1 MNHEAASTALE
12 RVVELD
18 GRPVGPG
25 HPPFMVAELS
35 ANHLGDRERALAIME
50 AAAEAGADAVKL
62 QTYTADTLT
71 IDHDGPGFRVE
82 AGLWAGRTLH
92 DLYDE
97 AHTPWAWHESLF
109 ARGQELGITVF
120 SAPFDD
126 TAVDFLESLD
136 CPAYKIASF
145 EAVDTGLI
153 AKAAATGKPVIISTG
168 IASRDE
174 VREAVA
180 AARSAGCG
188 QLVLL
193 HCVSAYPTPAEESNL
208 RSIPALAEEFSV
220 PVGLSDHTQG
230 TAVAVAAVGLG
241 ATMVEKHLTLA
252 RADGGPDAAF
262 SLEPDEFAALC
273 RDCRTAHAALGL
285 PAGQAPATES
295 SRIFRRSLY
304 VVADVVA
311 GERFTQENVRSIR
324 PGWGLAPKH
333 LDAVLGSTATRDIAR
348 GTPLDWTMI
357 AQ

>member
-1 MNHEAASTALE
+1 MSHDGGSTAFE
-12 RVVELD
+12 PVVELD

-35 ANHLGDRERALAIME
+35 ANHLGDHERALGIMK
-50 AAAEAGADAVKL
+50 AAADAGADAVKL

-82 AGLWAGRTLH
+82 EGLWAGRTLH

-97 AHTPWAWHESLF
+97 AHTPWDWHRALF
-109 ARGQELGITVF
+109 ERGRELGLTVF

-126 TAVDFLESLD
+126 TAVDFLETLD

-153 AKAAATGKPVIISTG
+153 AKVAATGKPVIISTG

-180 AARSAGCG
+180 AAGDAGCR

-208 RSIPALAEEFSV
+208 RSIPELAAEFSL
-220 PVGLSDHTQG
+220 PVGLSDHTHG
-230 TAVAVAAVGLG
+230 TAVAVAGVGLG

-252 RADGGPDAAF
+252 RADGGPDGAF

-273 RDCRTAHAALGL
+273 RDCRTAHAALGR
-285 PAGQAPATES
+285 AGAHAPATDA

-311 GERFTQENVRSIR
+311 GERFTAENVRSIR

-333 LDAVLGSTATRDIAR
+333 LEAVLGRTAARDIMR

-357 AQ
+357 AP